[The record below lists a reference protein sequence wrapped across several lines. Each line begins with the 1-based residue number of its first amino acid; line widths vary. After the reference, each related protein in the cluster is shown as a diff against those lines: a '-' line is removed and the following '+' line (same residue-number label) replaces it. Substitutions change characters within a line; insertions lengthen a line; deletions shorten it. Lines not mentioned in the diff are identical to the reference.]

1 MAYVSKFITYIFIL
15 FVAKSTSAGTRYD
28 PNWAS
33 IDSRPLPTWY
43 DEGKIGIFINWGVYS
58 VPSFNNEW
66 FWYRWKG
73 PKKTPEIVEFMEKNY
88 RPDFQ
93 YQDFAEMLT
102 AEFYNPK
109 KWVEVFKAS
118 GAKYIV
124 HSTKHHEGYT
134 MYPSN
139 VSWNWNSMDVGSNRD
154 ILGELVD
161 AVRQNS
167 DIHFGIYHSLF
178 EWFNPLY
185 LNDKASGFKTQTF
198 VQRKTMPELY
208 EIVNRYKPDVIWSD
222 GDWEAPDVYWNS
234 TEFIAWLYNDSPVK
248 ETVVTNDRWGE
259 GIICHHGGFMTC
271 SDRYNP
277 GVLQKRKW
285 ENAMTI
291 DKYSWGFRREAKLE
305 DFYTIEDLI
314 ALVIKTV
321 SCGGNILINIGPTHD
336 GRIVPIYEERLRQLG
351 AWLSVNGEGIY
362 QSKPWTYQNDSVTPD
377 IWYTSKKTES
387 SINVYVFVIKWP
399 NSDLYLGSSS
409 IAKLTGISLLG
420 SEVKIQATAGPNNGI
435 IIKTSVISYSNM
447 PSQWAW
453 VFKLTYSA

>member
-109 KWVEVFKAS
+109 EWVEVFKAS
-118 GAKYIV
+118 GAKYVINGYINTDV
-124 HSTKHHEGYT
+124 IYLFIYLFIYFWGWAILKLGSSFLSSTLCIQQST
-134 MYPSN
+134 MKVTPCIHLMYHGIGTQ
-139 VSWNWNSMDVGSNRD
+139 WM
-154 ILGELVD
+154 
-161 AVRQNS
+161 S
-167 DIHFGIYHSLF
+167 DQTEIYLLSCKYKTIYERRSVYIALF
-178 EWFNPLY
+178 
-185 LNDKASGFKTQTF
+185 
-198 VQRKTMPELY
+198 QRKTMPELY

-248 ETVVTNDRWGE
+248 ETVVTNDRWGG

-305 DFYTIEDLI
+305 DFFTIEDLI

-387 SINVYVFVIKWP
+387 SINVFDWLP
-399 NSDLYLGSSS
+399 
-409 IAKLTGISLLG
+409 
-420 SEVKIQATAGPNNGI
+420 
-435 IIKTSVISYSNM
+435 
-447 PSQWAW
+447 
-453 VFKLTYSA
+453 